1 MAMSKELE
9 AAFNDQITREFAASY
24 AYLQMAAH
32 FESAN
37 LPGMAAWMRAQ
48 AEEERAHAM
57 KFYDFVV
64 ARDNEVELR
73 ALEAPPA
80 DFGSAVD
87 VFQAA
92 LAHEQRVTA
101 AIRALY
107 EQAAGE
113 NDYESFQLLQ
123 WFLTEQVEE
132 EATVS
137 EIIDRLRLAGD
148 DSAALL
154 MMDRDLGG
162 RSAAEGEQH

>member
-9 AAFNDQITREFAASY
+9 DAFNDQVTLEFAASY

-37 LPGMAAWMRAQ
+37 LPGMAVWMRAQ
-48 AEEERAHAM
+48 AEEERTHAM

-64 ARDNEVELR
+64 ARDNQVKLR
-73 ALEAPPA
+73 ALEAPAA
-80 DFGSAVD
+80 DYGSALD

-92 LAHEQRVTA
+92 LAHEQKVTA
-101 AIRALY
+101 AIRGLY

-113 NDYESFQLLQ
+113 NDYESFPLLQ

-137 EIIDRLRLAGD
+137 EIIDQLRLAGD

-154 MMDRDLGG
+154 MMDRELGA
-162 RSAAEGEQH
+162 REAEGDEH